1 MLQYEAF
8 KWNATLLLYRGK
20 RFIEPDKQSAI
31 AEMTSPTGRC
41 HTFDASADGYVRSE
55 GCGALVLQRVAD
67 AQADNRGMHAIVRG
81 VSVAHDGTS
90 ASLTAPNGRAQEQL
104 IRSALR
110 DAEITADDLDYLES
124 HGTGTALG
132 DPVEMSA
139 VAAVMRSGERIAEQP
154 LMVGGV
160 KANVG
165 HLEPAAGM
173 AGLIHAVLVLQH
185 EEVPPNAEL
194 RTLNPRIEEVAKD
207 AAIRFPRECESLRSK
222 SGKGAD
228 EALMAGVSSFGYAG
242 TIAHA
247 VLSQVATSDFRR
259 EDLQSSRLV
268 SDVYGN
274 RCSFPWKRIDTISMN
289 MPLYNVAWTMSSATM
304 ILESASVESVTV
316 VQLPVVVRLM
326 RCFQIYLHILAHCA
340 LVSSQTI

>member
-1 MLQYEAF
+1 MLTPE
-8 KWNATLLLYRGK
+8 
-20 RFIEPDKQSAI
+20 SALGQAI
-31 AEMTSPTGRC
+31 TGLTSPTGRC

-67 AQADNRGMHAIVRG
+67 AQADSRGMHAIVRG

-165 HLEPAAGM
+165 HLPIPIESEFFLPVLELS
-173 AGLIHAVLVLQH
+173 LIH
-185 EEVPPNAEL
+185 
-194 RTLNPRIEEVAKD
+194 I
-207 AAIRFPRECESLRSK
+207 
-222 SGKGAD
+222 
-228 EALMAGVSSFGYAG
+228 
-242 TIAHA
+242 
-247 VLSQVATSDFRR
+247 
-259 EDLQSSRLV
+259 
-268 SDVYGN
+268 
-274 RCSFPWKRIDTISMN
+274 
-289 MPLYNVAWTMSSATM
+289 
-304 ILESASVESVTV
+304 
-316 VQLPVVVRLM
+316 
-326 RCFQIYLHILAHCA
+326 
-340 LVSSQTI
+340 

>member
-1 MLQYEAF
+1 
-8 KWNATLLLYRGK
+8 
-20 RFIEPDKQSAI
+20 
-31 AEMTSPTGRC
+31 
-41 HTFDASADGYVRSE
+41 
-55 GCGALVLQRVAD
+55 
-67 AQADNRGMHAIVRG
+67 
-81 VSVAHDGTS
+81 
-90 ASLTAPNGRAQEQL
+90 
-104 IRSALR
+104 
-110 DAEITADDLDYLES
+110 
-124 HGTGTALG
+124 
-132 DPVEMSA
+132 MSA

-247 VLSQVATSDFRR
+247 VLSQ
-259 EDLQSSRLV
+259 
-268 SDVYGN
+268 
-274 RCSFPWKRIDTISMN
+274 
-289 MPLYNVAWTMSSATM
+289 
-304 ILESASVESVTV
+304 SVTR
-316 VQLPVVVRLM
+316 RLCDKIDN
-326 RCFQIYLHILAHCA
+326 RLSLIHI
-340 LVSSQTI
+340 